1 MSWISLC
8 EVSKKLQNDNKM
20 GLVLRRIADLN
31 SATSLNPVV
40 IETNKEQIGKNRR
53 FIFRQDGPR
62 EEHMIGLWSWNE
74 YQDSFKVIHA
84 SSKYRLTDVPTELFG
99 VKVYRTE
106 EITRQ
111 LRTGIVVPKYLGE
124 KFFLYGNRIDSEQ
137 IEGILCSSDQFNEI
151 EELKD
156 SGYKKIILKDDID
169 SLPVYTLGKNDFIQ
183 WKDAIG
189 RYVITRRVAK
199 TIRWG
204 KPQRY
209 LYIKLPDAHGA
220 PSDRLGK
227 LQCYPNMQ
235 SPSDLIQKY
244 VLNQISLQ
252 KFSPEKR
259 EEFKTFFKN
268 VLQTGIRKNL
278 QETYH
283 VPEATVELWLLDFT
297 RKVNKTCLMFEN
309 DDILLLADIIKNSK
323 DLQEKLQNVI
333 KLPQKDSLEEL
344 NRQKELVK
352 QEELRLKQIKADIGK
367 YEKEVQ
373 EKEQTCKE
381 LNQDIDQYTELRD
394 SIESETKRKIE
405 DARQHMGRFLTEISA
420 FTAVMPTGMSNHRAE
435 GWSLKGEEKT
445 TGKDVPAVKSS
456 SWEDVRET
464 IGRNLEMAG
473 VAPEWCNLAGSYL
486 YAAYIHHM
494 DLLLAGPHGRAIV
507 NALALA
513 VEGKKAVCLSC
524 HGEPDVSVIQQLKEM
539 QEPVIVVENPFHP
552 EWLSRMGECKAA
564 CPDTLF
570 IWLHPFTE
578 DLVVEPLGLFNY
590 VLPVF
595 TEFFVNGDEK
605 PEEMQRSLQSDAF
618 EAYQEKKPVEI
629 PLSLMKPFKISML
642 TRTHLKQLIATAAGI
657 MDERTAAGKLEF
669 LMGKLPFALL
679 TNERRYDESEC
690 SGSKELRKLAKQYLE
705 EAD

>member
-189 RYVITRRVAK
+189 QYVITRRVAK
-199 TIRWG
+199 TISWG

-209 LYIKLPDAHGA
+209 LCI
-220 PSDRLGK
+220 
-227 LQCYPNMQ
+227 Q

-244 VLNQISLQ
+244 VLNQISVQ

-268 VLQTGIRKNL
+268 VLQKGIREKL
-278 QETYH
+278 QETYY

-297 RKVNKTCLMFEN
+297 HRVNKGCLKLGN
-309 DDILLLADIIKNSK
+309 DDISLLVDIIKNSK
-323 DLQEKLQNVI
+323 DLQGKLQDVI
-333 KLPQKDSLEEL
+333 KLPQKDSSEEL
-344 NRQKELVK
+344 NKQKELVK

-373 EKEQTCKE
+373 KKEQTCKE
-381 LNQDIDQYTELRD
+381 LNRDIDQYTELRD

-420 FTAVMPTGMSNHRAE
+420 FTAVMPTGMSNRRAE
-435 GWSLKGEEKT
+435 GWSLKDGEKT
-445 TGKDVPAVKSS
+445 TGKDISAVKSS
-456 SWEDVRET
+456 SWEDVWET

-473 VAPEWCNLAGSYL
+473 VASEWCDLAGSYL
-486 YAAYIHHM
+486 YAAYMHHM
-494 DLLLAGPHGRAIV
+494 DLLLAGPHGRVIA

-524 HGEPDVSVIQQLKEM
+524 HGEPDASVIQQLKEM

-605 PEEMQRSLQSDAF
+605 PEAMQRRLQSDAF

-629 PLSLMKPFKISML
+629 PLPLMKPFKISML
-642 TRTHLKQLIATAAGI
+642 TRTHLKRLIATAAGI

>member
-40 IETNKEQIGKNRR
+40 IETNKEQIGKNRW

-62 EEHMIGLWSWNE
+62 EEHMIGLWRWNE
-74 YQDSFKVIHA
+74 YEDSFKAIHA
-84 SSKYRLTDVPTELFG
+84 SSKYSPTDIPTELLG
-99 VKVYRTE
+99 VKVYRPE

-124 KFFLYGNRIDSEQ
+124 KFFLYGDRIDSEQ

-189 RYVITRRVAK
+189 QYVITRRVAK
-199 TIRWG
+199 TISWG

-209 LYIKLPDAHGA
+209 LCI
-220 PSDRLGK
+220 
-227 LQCYPNMQ
+227 Q

-244 VLNQISLQ
+244 VLNQISVQ

-268 VLQTGIRKNL
+268 VLQKGIREKL
-278 QETYH
+278 QETYY

-297 RKVNKTCLMFEN
+297 HRVNKGCLKLGN
-309 DDILLLADIIKNSK
+309 DDISLLVDIIKNSK
-323 DLQEKLQNVI
+323 DLQGKLQDVI
-333 KLPQKDSLEEL
+333 KLPQKDSSEEL

-373 EKEQTCKE
+373 KKEQTCKE
-381 LNQDIDQYTELRD
+381 LNRDIDQYTELRD

-435 GWSLKGEEKT
+435 GWSLKDGEKT
-445 TGKDVPAVKSS
+445 TGKDISAVKSS
-456 SWEDVRET
+456 SWEDVWET

-473 VAPEWCNLAGSYL
+473 VAPEWCDLAGSYL

-494 DLLLAGPHGRAIV
+494 DLLLAGPHGRVIA

-524 HGEPDVSVIQQLKEM
+524 HGEPDASVIQQLKEM

-605 PEEMQRSLQSDAF
+605 PEAMQRRLQSDAF

-629 PLSLMKPFKISML
+629 PLPLMKPFKISML

-657 MDERTAAGKLEF
+657 MDERTAAGRLEF

>member
-40 IETNKEQIGKNRR
+40 IETNKEQIGKNRW

-62 EEHMIGLWSWNE
+62 EEHMIGLWCWNE
-74 YQDSFKVIHA
+74 YQDSFKAIHA
-84 SSKYRLTDVPTELFG
+84 SSKYSPTDIPTELLG
-99 VKVYRTE
+99 IKVYRPE

-124 KFFLYGNRIDSEQ
+124 KFFLYGDRIDSEQ

-189 RYVITRRVAK
+189 QYVITRRVAK
-199 TIRWG
+199 TISWG

-209 LYIKLPDAHGA
+209 LCI
-220 PSDRLGK
+220 
-227 LQCYPNMQ
+227 Q

-244 VLNQISLQ
+244 VLNQISVQ

-268 VLQTGIRKNL
+268 VLQKGIREKL
-278 QETYH
+278 QETYY

-297 RKVNKTCLMFEN
+297 HRVNKGCLKLGN
-309 DDILLLADIIKNSK
+309 DDISLLVDIIKNSK
-323 DLQEKLQNVI
+323 DLQGKLQDVI
-333 KLPQKDSLEEL
+333 KLPQKDSSEEL
-344 NRQKELVK
+344 NKQKELVK

-373 EKEQTCKE
+373 KKEQTCKE
-381 LNQDIDQYTELRD
+381 LNRDIDQYTELRD

-456 SWEDVRET
+456 SWEDVRGT

-473 VAPEWCNLAGSYL
+473 VAPEWCDLAGSYL

-494 DLLLAGPHGRAIV
+494 DLLLAGPHGRAIA
-507 NALALA
+507 NALAVA

-618 EAYQEKKPVEI
+618 EAYQEKKPMEI
-629 PLSLMKPFKISML
+629 PLSLMKSFKVSML
-642 TRTHLKQLIATAAGI
+642 TQTHLKQLIATAAGI
-657 MDERTAAGKLEF
+657 MDERTAAEKLEF

-690 SGSKELRKLAKQYLE
+690 SGFRELQNLAKQYLE
-705 EAD
+705 EADS